1 MSVPALRFNEFSS
14 CWIKKKLGEVSTYTK
29 GFAFKSDDYQE
40 NGTRIVRVSD
50 LTASAIKQDNQ
61 MIFIDSLKAA
71 KYSSYKLNNGDIVI
85 TTVGS
90 KPELLESAV
99 GRGILI
105 TKNDEGLLNQNLL
118 KLNSSEK
125 MNNSFLFRQIN
136 SERYIAHIKNIQRG
150 NANQSNITLKDL
162 FEFDVFIAES
172 KEQTKVANF
181 LTAVDEK
188 ITQLTQKRDL
198 LTQYKK
204 GVMQQIFSHS
214 KVRSDCTVSYPRGI
228 SRQLRFKD
236 DDGQDFPEWEDTV
249 FGDAFEFVQTNSHSR
264 EMLTYE
270 SGEVKNIHYGDIH
283 KKFKS
288 NFRLEQ
294 ESVPYLSATVD
305 VSKIKLESYCK
316 SGDIVVADASEDYA
330 DVGKAIEIIEIGD
343 YKLVAGLHTY
353 IARDRNNKMALG
365 FGGYLMQSEYVRTQ
379 IKVLATGVSV
389 LSISKGNLGKVKVQL
404 PNKPEQTKIAN
415 FLTTIDDKI
424 TATQTQLQ
432 AVKQYKQGL
441 LQQMFV

>member
-90 KPELLESAV
+90 KPELFESAV

-188 ITQLTQKRDL
+188 ITQLTQKHDL

-204 GVMQQIFSHS
+204 GVMQQIF
-214 KVRSDCTVSYPRGI
+214 C
-228 SRQLRFKD
+228 QELRFRD
-236 DDGQDFPEWEDTV
+236 DDGQDFPEWEDKLLGQLCSITT
-249 FGDAFEFVQTNSHSR
+249 GKLDANAMVADGQYRFYTCAR
-264 EMLTYE
+264 EYYQIDKYAFDTEALLI
-270 SGEVKNIHYGDIH
+270 SGNGANVGYIHYYKG
-283 KKFKS
+283 KFNAYQRTYVLD
-288 NFRLEQ
+288 NFEQ
-294 ESVPYLSATVD
+294 NIIFVKYFLDEFLHVRIFKEAKEGNTPYIVMGTLTD
-305 VSKIKLESYCK
+305 MEIKIPPL
-316 SGDIVVADASEDYA
+316 
-330 DVGKAIEIIEIGD
+330 
-343 YKLVAGLHTY
+343 
-353 IARDRNNKMALG
+353 
-365 FGGYLMQSEYVRTQ
+365 
-379 IKVLATGVSV
+379 
-389 LSISKGNLGKVKVQL
+389 
-404 PNKPEQTKIAN
+404 PEQTKIAN
-415 FLTTIDDKI
+415 FLTAIDEKI

>member
-1 MSVPALRFNEFSS
+1 MSVPALRFKEFNENDAHHN
-14 CWIKKKLGEVSTYTK
+14 
-29 GFAFKSDDYQE
+29 AFKSFVIKDVANIQV
-40 NGTRIVRVSD
+40 GRD
-50 LTASAIKQDNQ
+50 LKEDSFSETQTAKHKFPVYSNTVEKLGLYGFYDFEEYDGN
-61 MIFIDSLKAA
+61 SL
-71 KYSSYKLNNGDIVI
+71 
-85 TTVGS
+85 TV
-90 KPELLESAV
+90 V
-99 GRGILI
+99 GRGA
-105 TKNDEGLLNQNLL
+105 GLGTAFARSSGFAAIGRLL
-118 KLNSSEK
+118 VISPKSNEFNVKYFAEYVNFKL
-125 MNNSFLFRQIN
+125 QIHN
-136 SERYIAHIKNIQRG
+136 ESGGIPQLPGSTFGMYSIVLPSIA
-150 NANQSNITLKDL
+150 
-162 FEFDVFIAES
+162 
-172 KEQTKVANF
+172 EQTKIANF
-181 LTAVDEK
+181 LKVVDEK
-188 ITQLTQKRDL
+188 ITQLTQKHDL

-204 GVMQQIFSHS
+204 GVMQQIFS
-214 KVRSDCTVSYPRGI
+214 
-228 SRQLRFKD
+228 QELRFKD